1 MQRQPASLVSIT
13 EEMTM
18 LRWTIILAL
27 SLCGPSA
34 AADARK
40 SKPKVS
46 IETSSRSPTPA
57 GPRGPEALG
66 RKQYGQA
73 SFYASK
79 FNNRKMADGRRLNP
93 NANIAASKT
102 LPLGTT
108 ARITNL
114 QNGKS
119 VTVRVQDRGPF
130 VPGRVVD
137 VTPRVADALGMRKQ
151 GVVPVVVAPI
161 TLPHPDGSVRL
172 GDGAAES
179 TPAEVREAMDT
190 TRQLMIR

>member
-1 MQRQPASLVSIT
+1 
-13 EEMTM
+13 M
-18 LRWTIILAL
+18 LPWIIILAL

-34 AADARK
+34 AANARK
-40 SKPKVS
+40 SKPDVS
-46 IETSSRSPTPA
+46 CDTSSRSSMPA
-57 GPRGPEALG
+57 SPRGSEALG

-172 GDGAAES
+172 GEGAAES

>member
-1 MQRQPASLVSIT
+1 
-13 EEMTM
+13 M
-18 LRWTIILAL
+18 LPWIIILAL
-27 SLCGPSA
+27 SLCGSSA
-34 AADARK
+34 AANARK
-40 SKPKVS
+40 SKPDVS
-46 IETSSRSPTPA
+46 SDTSSRSSMPA
-57 GPRGPEALG
+57 SPRGSEALG

-172 GDGAAES
+172 GEGAAES